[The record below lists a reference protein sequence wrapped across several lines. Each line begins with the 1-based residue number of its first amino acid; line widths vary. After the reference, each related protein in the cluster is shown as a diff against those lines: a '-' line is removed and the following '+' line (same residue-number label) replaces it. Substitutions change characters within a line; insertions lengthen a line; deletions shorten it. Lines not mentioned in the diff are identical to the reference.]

1 MVKVKE
7 TLNPFDIAREQIDR
21 AGKKLNLDSGL
32 LEVLKNPRRELTVHF
47 PVKMDDGKVRVFT
60 GYRVQY
66 NDAIGPF
73 KGGIRYHWNVS
84 LDEVR
89 ALSCWMTWK
98 CAVMGIP
105 YGGAKGGV
113 ICNPKEMSKGELER
127 MTRRYA
133 SEISIIIGPE
143 KDIPAPDVYT
153 DSQTMAWIM
162 DTISMNKGFAQPG
175 VVTGK
180 PLVIGGSLGRDEATS
195 RGMMYATREAGKKVK
210 LNLKGASVAVQG
222 FGNVGSHY
230 ARLMHDEQGSKIV
243 AVSDSK
249 GGIYSEKGFDPKEVL
264 AFKEKTGSVV
274 GFPGT
279 REVTNEDLL
288 ELPVDIVAPCALE
301 GILTSDNAPRIK
313 GKIVAE
319 GANGPTTPE
328 ADDILHKRG
337 ILVIP
342 DILANGGGVTVSY
355 FEWVQNLS
363 EFFWTKKDVDEK
375 LEGIMVSAFNR
386 VWDMREGEEG
396 RHATGRVHGGDRS
409 RRRSVQVAWDFPV
422 AQEGRPDGLPV
433 FHFVDVASARCI
445 ASSHEGGTSE
455 PRIVHRVNAVS
466 AMYGSRMPIVTRCG
480 SLPTKAVKARSSSQM
495 ERVQKRWLIS
505 FARNEYPTRPGVD
518 ASCARTLP
526 VCRWSV
532 SILRNPFSGRYESR
546 ARYSRPPSEGRS
558 DRQGVSTIRRANRTT
573 RLNSV
578 LFYGRAPCP

>member
-1 MVKVKE
+1 MGGRRLGIAGANFEHNVKKRSSILAPLSISLGYGEAVRMGKGKE
-7 TLNPFDIAREQIDR
+7 YNPFDVAREQIAG
-21 AGKKLNLDSGL
+21 AGKRLNLDGGM
-32 LEVLKNPRRELTVHF
+32 LEVLKTPRRELTVHF
-47 PVKMDDGKVRVFT
+47 PVKMDDGHIRVFT

-113 ICNPKEMSKGELER
+113 ICNPKEMSKDELER

-195 RGMMYATREAGKKVK
+195 RGLMYATREAASKVK
-210 LNLKGASVAVQG
+210 LSLKGATVAVQG

-230 ARLMHDEQGSKIV
+230 ARLMHDEQGSRIV

-264 AFKEKTGSVV
+264 AFKEKTGSGG

-279 REVTNEDLL
+279 REITNE
-288 ELPVDIVAPCALE
+288 AL
-301 GILTSDNAPRIK
+301 
-313 GKIVAE
+313 
-319 GANGPTTPE
+319 
-328 ADDILHKRG
+328 
-337 ILVIP
+337 
-342 DILANGGGVTVSY
+342 
-355 FEWVQNLS
+355 
-363 EFFWTKKDVDEK
+363 
-375 LEGIMVSAFNR
+375 M
-386 VWDMREGEEG
+386 
-396 RHATGRVHGGDRS
+396 
-409 RRRSVQVAWDFPV
+409 
-422 AQEGRPDGLPV
+422 
-433 FHFVDVASARCI
+433 
-445 ASSHEGGTSE
+445 
-455 PRIVHRVNAVS
+455 
-466 AMYGSRMPIVTRCG
+466 
-480 SLPTKAVKARSSSQM
+480 
-495 ERVQKRWLIS
+495 
-505 FARNEYPTRPGVD
+505 
-518 ASCARTLP
+518 
-526 VCRWSV
+526 
-532 SILRNPFSGRYESR
+532 
-546 ARYSRPPSEGRS
+546 
-558 DRQGVSTIRRANRTT
+558 
-573 RLNSV
+573 
-578 LFYGRAPCP
+578 